1 MAQPA
6 SKPTF
11 SVEDTSK
18 KLKVELAR
26 LLNEKDGDTNLA
38 QVLMDRLIDNVRRL
52 TMEQAGDILRFVFYP
67 FGTGIL
73 NLSSQ

>member
-6 SKPTF
+6 SKPKF
-11 SVEDTSK
+11 SVEDTSE

-38 QVLMDRLIDNVRRL
+38 QVLMDRLIDNVGRL
-52 TMEQAGDILRFVFYP
+52 TVEQARDILRFVFYP
-67 FGTGIL
+67 FGTDIL